1 MIQHYDEETHF
12 NWLDGPCVGM
22 TWSEWAEAQG
32 EMGDEADTAT
42 PLKSAPSVAEH
53 IDTADNDNDTADN
66 DNDTADNDNDND
78 TAHPTDHCSSPTVT
92 HSVRRQLFGKSP
104 KSTNS
109 SKKVVTQNQIEPT
122 VATPEIKNVAPQ
134 KRKTRAEKRAES
146 ESEEELDAS
155 SYTTPKKERRPDY
168 WVRQND
174 LHIKRARALKQHR
187 EFIEVA

>member
-1 MIQHYDEETHF
+1 MTQHYNKEDHF
-12 NWLDGPCVGM
+12 NWRDGPCAGM
-22 TWSEWAEAQG
+22 TWSEWADAQG

-42 PLKSAPSVAEH
+42 PLEGNPSVAEH
-53 IDTADNDNDTADN
+53 IDTA

-109 SKKVVTQNQIEPT
+109 SKKVVIQNQIEPT